1 MLSTLGHV
9 LAAGVIAALVV
20 AVFAAV
26 VDLAADVDA
35 WADALDYDETDQ
47 TDDGAKADRE
57 HDRWI
62 DERNG
67 VL

>member
-1 MLSTLGHV
+1 MLNTLGHV
-9 LAAGVIAALVV
+9 LAAGVVAALVI
-20 AVFAAV
+20 AVYAAIS
-26 VDLAADVDA
+26 DLARNADD
-35 WADALDYDETDQ
+35 WADGLDYDETDQ
-47 TDDGAKADRE
+47 TDDGAEADRG